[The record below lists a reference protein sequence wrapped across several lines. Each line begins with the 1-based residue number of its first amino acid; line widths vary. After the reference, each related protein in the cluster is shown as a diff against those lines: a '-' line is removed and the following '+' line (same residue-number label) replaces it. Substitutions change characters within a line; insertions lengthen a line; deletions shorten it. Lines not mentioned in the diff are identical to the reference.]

1 MRHSPTVE
9 SGAAGAASVGRDVA
23 ATGGAE
29 VDLHDIYK
37 TYDEHGQGRT
47 VLAGIN
53 HTIPAGAFVA
63 VVGKSGCGK
72 STLLSMIG
80 GLVAPTSGSIRID
93 GATVTSPKPDVGI
106 VFQRDS
112 VFPWRTVKDNLT
124 FGLEMRGEGSRA
136 ERTRRA
142 LELLSMVGL
151 EEHAN
156 AFPKELSGGM
166 RQRVAIAQ
174 TLICEPRVLLMD
186 EPFGALDA
194 LTRESLQDFL
204 LGMWARQR
212 MTVFFVTHG
221 VEEAVYLSDFAL
233 VMAGKPAGIR
243 AVHQIE
249 LPRPRGI
256 ETRESAYFTEMCG
269 RIRRDLEEPSEVNR

>member
-1 MRHSPTVE
+1 MSRVIHD
-9 SGAAGAASVGRDVA
+9 AAAV
-23 ATGGAE
+23 GGAE

-37 TYDEHGQGRT
+37 TYGDQGKERT
-47 VLAGIN
+47 VLAGVS

-80 GLVAPTSGSIRID
+80 GLVPPSAGSVRIG
-93 GATVTSPKPDVGI
+93 GATVTSPHPTVGI

-124 FGLEMRGEGSRA
+124 FGLEMRRQGTRTD
-136 ERTRRA
+136 RTRRA
-142 LELLSMVGL
+142 MELLSMVGL
-151 EEHAN
+151 EDHAN

-204 LGMWARQR
+204 LGMWAQQR

-221 VEEAVYLSDFAL
+221 VEEAVYLADFAL
-233 VMAGKPAGIR
+233 VMAGVPAGIR
-243 AVHQIE
+243 AVHQID

-269 RIRRDLEEPSEVNR
+269 RIRRDLDEPSEVNR